1 MVQCFRL
8 HRILMFFL
16 FSAKVRK
23 SAQCKL
29 GSQGVLGG
37 VKDSSVAQNERSKSI
52 SSLNSYL
59 TETNQESQNLKEY
72 ASPLSQAGSKDVS
85 SGEVVPTTSQSPED
99 RSHKKFSKE
108 FALNSAINSS
118 GPPSNLPETSAPLP
132 PTLPRSQL
140 DYEKQQGSIVTRDM
154 LIAISI
160 LALSLLFIAIMWLA
174 LIVFYPMVRS
184 SRMRLGSRSWFKKK
198 KKLDC
203 PPQWWTQFQVNSQRS
218 HAEASSI
225 NEFFDEGANPMPT
238 KMLDMTA
245 RPHFGSTKDLATEHK
260 PTQPRWDVPAEFY
273 ESQEVLD
280 DPESQWE
287 LSEKSI
293 PPSRLEN
300 WLRGTNGM
308 RGTVFLAT
316 AAIRKDP
323 NLFLTKGSAILPGL
337 PSLGPSDSA
346 SRY

>member
-16 FSAKVRK
+16 FGAKVRK

-29 GSQGVLGG
+29 GSQGVLGEREELATIKRSQG
-37 VKDSSVAQNERSKSI
+37 QLCGPNERSKSI

-99 RSHKKFSKE
+99 RSHK
-108 FALNSAINSS
+108 NSRK
-118 GPPSNLPETSAPLP
+118 NLPLTQPSIHQAHP
-132 PTLPRSQL
+132 PTCQRPQL
-140 DYEKQQGSIVTRDM
+140 RCRQ
-154 LIAISI
+154 
-160 LALSLLFIAIMWLA
+160 LSPDLNLTIKSSKGAS
-174 LIVFYPMVRS
+174 S

-198 KKLDC
+198 KKLNC

-225 NEFFDEGANPMPT
+225 NEFFDEGANPT
-238 KMLDMTA
+238 GRTLDQQRIWQPNTNQLSPDGMC
-245 RPHFGSTKDLATEHK
+245 PQNSTKVKKYWTIQKVNGNSARNLF
-260 PTQPRWDVPAEFY
+260 RPA
-273 ESQEVLD
+273 D
-280 DPESQWE
+280 
-287 LSEKSI
+287 
-293 PPSRLEN
+293 SRN

-323 NLFLTKGSAILPGL
+323 NLFLKRICYTTWFTFAGSFRFGF
-337 PSLGPSDSA
+337 
-346 SRY
+346 